1 MSRVI
6 SAALHGVQGQAI
18 EVEVRISAQLP
29 RVDIVGLAETT
40 VRESSARVRA
50 AITSTGLRFPGQRV
64 TVNLAPAGLR
74 KCGAGLDLP
83 IAIAILAE
91 AGNLEAEGLK
101 QLGLIGELALDGR
114 LRPVRGAL
122 ALTLAAQ
129 QAGCQRLI
137 VPTDNAS
144 EAALAPSIQIFQA
157 NSLQEVIHSLLSGDS
172 LPRVS
177 PLQASTL
184 DPSIPDLLDVRG
196 QEDAKRALTI
206 AAAGGHALLLQ
217 GPPGTGKSM
226 LAKRLPGLV
235 PLLDQEEALEVT
247 RIHSA
252 ANQLQD
258 RDPALITRRPFRAP
272 HQTTSSAGLFGG
284 GTPPRPGEVSLA
296 HRGVLFLDELPEFQ
310 GRVLEHLRQV
320 LEDRQI
326 VLSRA
331 HYSCCF
337 PAHFQLIAAAN
348 PCPCGWYQSGS
359 RDCRCDDGVIARY
372 QARLSGPLLDRID
385 LRARVQP
392 LDWSRLDSP
401 PSGQSS
407 AQLRAQVQ
415 EARDRQNLRLAD
427 LPGRTNAEIPDK
439 AIDELVNATPEA
451 RRLLGR
457 AVDRL
462 HLSARGARRTLR
474 TARSIADLEGEQKV
488 GPTAI
493 TEALHYRAEVES

>member
-1 MSRVI
+1 
-6 SAALHGVQGQAI
+6 LHGVQGQAI

-29 RVDIVGLAETT
+29 RIDIVGLAETT

-50 AITSTGLRFPGQRV
+50 AIASTGLRFPGQRI

-91 AGNLEAEGLK
+91 AGNLEAESLVH
-101 QLGLIGELALDGR
+101 LGLIGELALDGR

-129 QAGCQRLI
+129 QAGCQRMIL
-137 VPTDNAS
+137 PTANAS
-144 EAALAPSIQIFQA
+144 EAALAPSIQIYRA
-157 NSLQEVIHSLLSGDS
+157 DSLQEVIHSLLSGEA
-172 LPRVS
+172 LQHVS
-177 PLQASTL
+177 PPPPL
-184 DPSIPDLLDVRG
+184 DFDESIPDLMDVRG

-235 PLLDQEEALEVT
+235 PFLDDEEALEVT

-252 ANQLQD
+252 ANQMQD
-258 RDPALITRRPFRAP
+258 RDLSLIRRRPFRAP
-272 HQTTSSAGLFGG
+272 HQTTSPAGLFGG

-310 GRVLEHLRQV
+310 GRVLEQMRQV

-326 VLSRA
+326 LLSRA
-331 HYSCCF
+331 QYSCRF

-359 RDCRCDDGVIARY
+359 RDCRCDDGVIAKY
-372 QARLSGPLLDRID
+372 QSRVSGPLLDRID
-385 LRARVQP
+385 LRVRVQP
-392 LDWSRLDSP
+392 LDWSSLDAP
-401 PSGQSS
+401 PSGLSS
-407 AQLRAQVQ
+407 EQLRARVQV
-415 EARDRQNLRLAD
+415 ARQCQSDRLRNLT
-427 LPGRTNAEIPDK
+427 GRTNAEIPDK
-439 AIDELVNATPEA
+439 LIDDLVDATPEA
-451 RRLLGR
+451 RALLGR

-474 TARSIADLEGEQKV
+474 TARSIADLNDEQRV
-488 GPTAI
+488 GPDAI
-493 TEALHYRAEVES
+493 SEALHYRAEIEN